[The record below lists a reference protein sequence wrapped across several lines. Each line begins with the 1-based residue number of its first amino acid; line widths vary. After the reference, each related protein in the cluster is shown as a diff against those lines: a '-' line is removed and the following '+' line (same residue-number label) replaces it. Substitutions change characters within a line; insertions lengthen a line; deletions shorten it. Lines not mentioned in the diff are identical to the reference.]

1 MTLLTVTDVSRV
13 TGRSRPAIYRA
24 IESKRLAV
32 AATYPQIGID
42 RSIALG
48 WSSALEGPMREAELQ
63 AKIITL
69 CAELRL
75 LVFHSTDSRRDLGR
89 GFPDLVICGR
99 THVLF
104 CETKDDYG
112 QLSSEQTGWRYSLQT
127 AGAQWRLWRPRD
139 WADIEAELRSIA

>member
-1 MTLLTVTDVSRV
+1 MT
-13 TGRSRPAIYRA
+13 
-24 IESKRLAV
+24 EAV
-32 AATYPQIGID
+32 
-42 RSIALG
+42 L
-48 WSSALEGPMREAELQ
+48 M

-139 WADIEAELRSIA
+139 WAVIEAELRCIA